1 MCMMMCHVLLA
12 GCSVA
17 FVYVSKKLVDVAV
30 AILGGRME
38 SGALTGWAVAMVAVI
53 FLRVLLNAT
62 KSYLQTRTDI
72 ALRNRLRYNLFNV
85 LLHVR
90 NEGGARHHSGDVLNR
105 MQEDVRQV
113 ASVLA
118 VSIPDLFG
126 TLLQFAAAFGF
137 LVYLDV
143 RLAFLVVVIIPLGLA
158 VGKYVTAR
166 IRHLTLDIR
175 SSDSRVQAH
184 LQESFQHLTLLQTLE
199 YVGASTDALGDL
211 QTGLYGKEMRRA
223 RFSVLSR
230 IVIALAFSGGHAVA
244 FLWGVWGISA
254 GTVTY
259 GMMTA
264 FLQLVGQ
271 IQRPLMDM
279 SAQLPAIIHATASI
293 DRLMELEALP
303 REEEGESVLLPA
315 PAGVRIEDVSFAY
328 AAAGAGAGA
337 GVGVGVGVG
346 VGAGSGTVSDAGA
359 GAVPGTASGS
369 DSASG
374 AVPGSA
380 SGSDSVSGAV
390 PGLGSGTGIK
400 YGRLILDGFSYD
412 FRPGS
417 RTAIVGPTGVGKST
431 LIRLM
436 LALLTPL
443 KGRVSVYS
451 LGASAASASGS
462 PSGSGA
468 GTDSASAS
476 GSSFGSGAGTD
487 SASGSVVSYTASPAT
502 RCNLVYVPQ
511 GNTLFSGTVRENLLM
526 GNPDATDEQLRSAL
540 HTAAA
545 DFVFAL
551 PNGLDTQCF
560 ESGAGL
566 SEGQAQRI
574 AIARALL
581 RPGSILLLDE
591 FSSALDAETEST
603 LLERLT
609 SELPDHTMIF
619 ITHRDRIIDF
629 CDSVLRLG

>member
-1 MCMMMCHVLLA
+1 MRYLRWFGRALRPHWMSVLCMMICHVLLA
-12 GCSVA
+12 TCSVA

-30 AILGGRME
+30 AILDGRME
-38 SGALTGWAVAMVAVI
+38 SDALTGWAVAMVVVI
-53 FLRVLLNAT
+53 VTRVLLNAS
-62 KSYLQTRTDI
+62 KSYLQTKTDI
-72 ALRNRLRYNLFNV
+72 ALKNRLRYNLFNV
-85 LLHVR
+85 LLRVR

-113 ASVLA
+113 SSVLA

-126 TLLQFAAAFGF
+126 TLLQFTAAFGF

-143 RLAFLVVVIIPLGLA
+143 RLAFLVVVIVPLGLG
-158 VGKYVTAR
+158 VGKYVAAR

-175 SSDSRVQAH
+175 SSDSRVQSH

-211 QTGLYGKEMRRA
+211 QSGLFGKEMRRA

-230 IVIALAFSGGHAVA
+230 IFIALAFSGGHAVA

-279 SAQLPAIIHATASI
+279 SAQLPAVIHATASI

-303 REEEGESVLLPA
+303 REDEGEPVLLAA

-328 AAAGAGAGA
+328 P
-337 GVGVGVGVG
+337 GVGG
-346 VGAGSGTVSDAGA
+346 
-359 GAVPGTASGS
+359 SGS
-369 DSASG
+369 D
-374 AVPGSA
+374 
-380 SGSDSVSGAV
+380 DESVSG
-390 PGLGSGTGIK
+390 G
-400 YGRLILDGFSYD
+400 YGRLVLDGFSYD
-412 FRPGS
+412 FAPGS

-436 LALLTPL
+436 LALLTPQ
-443 KGRVSVYS
+443 KGSVSVYS
-451 LGASAASASGS
+451 AVSYPAS
-462 PSGSGA
+462 PS
-468 GTDSASAS
+468 
-476 GSSFGSGAGTD
+476 
-487 SASGSVVSYTASPAT
+487 T

-526 GNPDATDEQLRSAL
+526 GNPDATEEQLRSVL

-545 DFVFAL
+545 DFVLDL
-551 PNGLDTQCF
+551 PSGLDTQCF

-609 SELPDHTMIF
+609 SELPNHTMIF

>member
-1 MCMMMCHVLLA
+1 MKYLRWFGRALRPHWMSVMCMMMCHVLLA
-12 GCSVA
+12 TCSVA

-30 AILGGRME
+30 AILDGRME
-38 SGALTGWAVAMVAVI
+38 SDALTGWAVAMVVVI
-53 FLRVLLNAT
+53 VTRVLLNAS
-62 KSYLQTRTDI
+62 KSYLQTKTDI
-72 ALRNRLRYNLFNV
+72 ALKNRLRYNLFNV
-85 LLHVR
+85 LLRVR

-113 ASVLA
+113 SSVLA

-126 TLLQFAAAFGF
+126 TLLQFTAAFGF

-143 RLAFLVVVIIPLGLA
+143 RLAFLVVVIVPLGLG

-211 QTGLYGKEMRRA
+211 QSGLFGKEMRRA

-230 IVIALAFSGGHAVA
+230 IFIALAFSGGHAVA

-279 SAQLPAIIHATASI
+279 SAQLPAVIHATASI
-293 DRLMELEALP
+293 DRLMELETLP
-303 REEEGESVLLPA
+303 REEEGDPVLLSA

-328 AAAGAGAGA
+328 PA
-337 GVGVGVGVG
+337 VG
-346 VGAGSGTVSDAGA
+346 GSG
-359 GAVPGTASGS
+359 
-369 DSASG
+369 SA
-374 AVPGSA
+374 
-380 SGSDSVSGAV
+380 DESVVG
-390 PGLGSGTGIK
+390 G
-400 YGRLILDGFSYD
+400 YGRLVLDGFSYD
-412 FRPGS
+412 FVPGS

-436 LALLTPL
+436 LALLTPQ
-443 KGRVSVYS
+443 KGSVSVYS
-451 LGASAASASGS
+451 AVSYPAS
-462 PSGSGA
+462 PS
-468 GTDSASAS
+468 
-476 GSSFGSGAGTD
+476 
-487 SASGSVVSYTASPAT
+487 T

-526 GNPDATDEQLRSAL
+526 GNPDATDEQLRSVL

-545 DFVFAL
+545 DFVLEL
-551 PNGLDTQCF
+551 PSGLDTQCF

>member
-1 MCMMMCHVLLA
+1 MLCHVLLA
-12 GCSVA
+12 ACSVA

-30 AILGGRME
+30 AILGGTLE
-38 SGALTGWAVAMVAVI
+38 SGALTGWAVAMVSVI
-53 FLRVLLNAT
+53 VIRVLLNAT
-62 KSYLQTRTDI
+62 KSYLQTKTDI
-72 ALRNRLRYNLFNV
+72 ALKNRLRYNLFNV
-85 LLHVR
+85 LLRVR

-113 ASVLA
+113 SSVLA

-137 LVYLDV
+137 LIYLDY
-143 RLAFLVVVIIPLGLA
+143 RLAFLVVVIVPLGLL
-158 VGKYVTAR
+158 VGKYVAAR

-199 YVGASTDALGDL
+199 YVGASTDTLGGL
-211 QTGLYGKEMRRA
+211 QSGLFGKEMRRA

-230 IVIALAFSGGHAVA
+230 IFIALAFSGGHAVA
-244 FLWGVWGISA
+244 FLWGVWGISL

-271 IQRPLMDM
+271 IQRPLMEL
-279 SAQLPAIIHATASI
+279 SSQLPAVIHATASI

-303 REEEGESVLLPA
+303 REDEGEPVLLDA

-328 AAAGAGAGA
+328 PAAGSETGSGSGSGSGAG
-337 GVGVGVGVG
+337 
-346 VGAGSGTVSDAGA
+346 
-359 GAVPGTASGS
+359 
-369 DSASG
+369 
-374 AVPGSA
+374 
-380 SGSDSVSGAV
+380 
-390 PGLGSGTGIK
+390 L
-400 YGRLILDGFSYD
+400 GRLVLDGFSYD
-412 FRPGS
+412 FAPGS

-436 LALLTPL
+436 LALLSPQ
-443 KGRVSVYS
+443 KGSVSVYS
-451 LGASAASASGS
+451 AVSYPAS
-462 PSGSGA
+462 PS
-468 GTDSASAS
+468 
-476 GSSFGSGAGTD
+476 
-487 SASGSVVSYTASPAT
+487 T

-526 GNPDATDEQLRSAL
+526 GNPEATEEQLRSAL

-545 DFVFAL
+545 DFVLDL
-551 PNGLDTQCF
+551 PAGLDTQCF

-609 SELPDHTMIF
+609 SELPNHTMIF

>member
-1 MCMMMCHVLLA
+1 MMMCHVLLA
-12 GCSVA
+12 VCSVA

-30 AILGGRME
+30 AILGGTLE
-38 SGALTGWAVAMVAVI
+38 SGALTGWAVAMVSVI
-53 FLRVLLNAT
+53 VIRVLLNAT
-62 KSYLQTRTDI
+62 KSYLQTKTDI
-72 ALRNRLRYNLFNV
+72 ALKNRLRYNLFNV
-85 LLHVR
+85 LLRVR

-113 ASVLA
+113 SSVLA

-143 RLAFLVVVIIPLGLA
+143 RLAFLVVVIVPLGLG
-158 VGKYVTAR
+158 VGKYVAAR

-199 YVGASTDALGDL
+199 YVGASTDTLGGL
-211 QTGLYGKEMRRA
+211 QSGLFGKEMRRA

-230 IVIALAFSGGHAVA
+230 IFIALAFSGGHAVA
-244 FLWGVWGISA
+244 FLWGVWGISL

-271 IQRPLMDM
+271 IQRPLMEL
-279 SAQLPAIIHATASI
+279 SSQLPAVIHATASI

-303 REEEGESVLLPA
+303 REDEGEPVLLAA

-328 AAAGAGAGA
+328 PAAGSGSGSGAGAGSGSGAGAGAGA
-337 GVGVGVGVG
+337 G
-346 VGAGSGTVSDAGA
+346 
-359 GAVPGTASGS
+359 
-369 DSASG
+369 
-374 AVPGSA
+374 
-380 SGSDSVSGAV
+380 
-390 PGLGSGTGIK
+390 L
-400 YGRLILDGFSYD
+400 GRLVLDGFSYD
-412 FRPGS
+412 FAPGS

-436 LALLTPL
+436 LALLTPQ
-443 KGRVSVYS
+443 KGSVSVYS
-451 LGASAASASGS
+451 FAAGTD
-462 PSGSGA
+462 SGSGA
-468 GTDSASAS
+468 G
-476 GSSFGSGAGTD
+476 SGAGSVAGAD
-487 SASGSVVSYTASPAT
+487 SAVSYPASPST

-526 GNPDATDEQLRSAL
+526 GNPDATDEQLRSVL

-545 DFVFAL
+545 DFVLEL
-551 PNGLDTQCF
+551 PSGLDTQCF

-609 SELPDHTMIF
+609 SELPNHTMIF

>member
-1 MCMMMCHVLLA
+1 MKYIKWLGRAIRPHFWSVTCMMMCHVLLA
-12 GCSVA
+12 VCSIA
-17 FVYVSKKLVDVAV
+17 FVYISKKLVDVAV
-30 AILGGRME
+30 AILSGQAVD
-38 SGALTGWAVAMVAVI
+38 GALTVWAVAMGSVI
-53 FLRVLLNAT
+53 VVRILFQAL
-62 KSYLQTRTDI
+62 KSYLQTKTDI

-85 LLHVR
+85 MLHVK
-90 NEGGARHHSGDVLNR
+90 NDGGARHHSGDVLNR

-113 ASVLA
+113 SSVLA
-118 VSIPDLFG
+118 SSIPDLFG
-126 TLLQFAAAFGF
+126 TFLQFAAAFGF
-137 LVYLDV
+137 LIYLDV
-143 RLAFLVVVIIPLGLA
+143 RLALVVVVIVPLGLV
-158 VGKYVTAR
+158 VGKFVTSR

-175 SSDSRVQAH
+175 SSDSRVQSH

-199 YVGASTDALGDL
+199 YVGTSSMTLSGL
-211 QTGLYGKEMRRA
+211 QRKLYGNEMRRA
-223 RFSVLSR
+223 RFSILSR
-230 IVIALAFSGGHAVA
+230 IFIALAFSAGHAVA

-271 IQRPLMDM
+271 IQRPLIEM
-279 SAQLPAIIHATASI
+279 SSQIPAVIHATASI

-303 REEEGESVLLPA
+303 REEEADPVLLPA
-315 PAGVRIEDVSFAY
+315 PAGVRIEDVTFAY
-328 AAAGAGAGA
+328 PSALSGDAAS
-337 GVGVGVGVG
+337 VN
-346 VGAGSGTVSDAGA
+346 D
-359 GAVPGTASGS
+359 
-369 DSASG
+369 
-374 AVPGSA
+374 
-380 SGSDSVSGAV
+380 VSGGHGKLV
-390 PGLGSGTGIK
+390 LN
-400 YGRLILDGFSYD
+400 GFSYD

-443 KGRVSVYS
+443 KGRVLVYS
-451 LGASAASASGS
+451 SATTSRVGSPVGSPVGASVGSLVGDPVGAPVGSSVGS
-462 PSGSGA
+462 PVGA
-468 GTDSASAS
+468 TMCDDN
-476 GSSFGSGAGTD
+476 F
-487 SASGSVVSYTASPAT
+487 YIASPAT

-526 GNPDATDEQLRSAL
+526 GNPDATDEQLRSVL

-545 DFVFAL
+545 DFVLDL
-551 PNGLDTQCF
+551 PYGLDTQCF

-591 FSSALDAETEST
+591 FSSALDAETESI

-629 CDSVLRLG
+629 CDSVIRLG

>member
-1 MCMMMCHVLLA
+1 MMMCHVLLA
-12 GCSVA
+12 VCSVA

-30 AILGGRME
+30 AILGGTLE
-38 SGALTGWAVAMVAVI
+38 SGALTGWAVAMVSVI
-53 FLRVLLNAT
+53 VIRVLLNAT
-62 KSYLQTRTDI
+62 KSYLQTKTDI
-72 ALRNRLRYNLFNV
+72 ALKNRLRYNLFNV
-85 LLHVR
+85 LLRVR

-113 ASVLA
+113 SSVLA

-143 RLAFLVVVIIPLGLA
+143 RLAFLVVVIVPLGLG
-158 VGKYVTAR
+158 VGKYVAAR

-199 YVGASTDALGDL
+199 YVGASTDTLGGL
-211 QTGLYGKEMRRA
+211 QSGLFGKEMRRA

-230 IVIALAFSGGHAVA
+230 IFIALAFSGGHAVA
-244 FLWGVWGISA
+244 FLWGVWGISL

-271 IQRPLMDM
+271 IQRPLMEL
-279 SAQLPAIIHATASI
+279 SSQLPAVIHATASI

-303 REEEGESVLLPA
+303 REDEGEPVLLAA

-328 AAAGAGAGA
+328 PAAGSGSGSGAGAGSGSGAGAGA
-337 GVGVGVGVG
+337 G
-346 VGAGSGTVSDAGA
+346 
-359 GAVPGTASGS
+359 
-369 DSASG
+369 
-374 AVPGSA
+374 
-380 SGSDSVSGAV
+380 
-390 PGLGSGTGIK
+390 L
-400 YGRLILDGFSYD
+400 GRLVLDGFSYD
-412 FRPGS
+412 FAPGS

-436 LALLTPL
+436 LALLTPQ
-443 KGRVSVYS
+443 KGSVSVYS
-451 LGASAASASGS
+451 FAAGTD
-462 PSGSGA
+462 SGSGA
-468 GTDSASAS
+468 G
-476 GSSFGSGAGTD
+476 SGAGSVAGAD
-487 SASGSVVSYTASPAT
+487 SAVSYPASPST

-526 GNPDATDEQLRSAL
+526 GNPDATDEQLRSVL

-545 DFVFAL
+545 DFVLEL
-551 PNGLDTQCF
+551 PSGLDTQCF

-609 SELPDHTMIF
+609 SELPNHTMIF